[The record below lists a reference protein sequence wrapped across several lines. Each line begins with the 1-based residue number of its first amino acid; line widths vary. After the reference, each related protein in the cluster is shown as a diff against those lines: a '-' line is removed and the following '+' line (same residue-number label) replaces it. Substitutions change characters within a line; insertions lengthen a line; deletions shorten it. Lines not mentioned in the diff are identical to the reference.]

1 MSAKWRAMQ
10 HRHKWTYGVVNFP
23 SRILEILRDSEFSD
37 SAFFQRLREFASL
50 NSTYLQVNAAKDVA
64 SAFLELVSGGGN
76 NPAGL
81 VDLSIRLYLEILFL
95 ENSLPVH
102 RALISVLA
110 KNRSLSSHRPAIG
123 RCFKLLCGEYGVAGR
138 RFSIARA
145 SLSLISYPGVGFLA
159 ETVGNCC
166 GEVASDIC
174 NGLKSVFQEIR
185 DGSRPSPVVMEQC
198 QDAMSCLYYVLQ
210 RFPSQFASL
219 EGAEESSGVF
229 DVVVDAVFNV
239 LKSSEFSRDCLVG
252 AGVSLCAALQACM
265 SHWELAICIS
275 SAVFRRPGYSF
286 NAVSKQETLE
296 NNHSDSAKL
305 VGYGR
310 KMKERLTSDIQSLS
324 VLSRMCLLR
333 GILTTVP
340 RPVLNMQFNLSADG
354 YGSNDAVVWTI
365 LFDGVL
371 SELCEYCENPSDSHF
386 NFHALTVTQIAL
398 QQVKTSFISGLLNT
412 SSDYVPFSDSLANR
426 MMRIIWNN
434 LEDPL
439 NQTVK
444 QVHLI
449 FDLFLDIQSVVF
461 SRLKL
466 DIKSF
471 YSKIAG
477 DLLNLSGRCKGRY
490 VPLASVTKRL
500 GAKALLNMSPKE
512 LLSETIQAYIDD
524 DVCCAATSFLKC
536 FLELL
541 RDECWQSDGIE
552 GGYMSF
558 RRFSLPPI
566 LRGLVSGLRK
576 LRSNLNTYA
585 LPLILDVD
593 VDSIFPMLDFVCDGR
608 STQEHGIVTHGE
620 LLAELPSHLNEDQRV
635 TSLVSLL
642 KVARSLALIEGD
654 INWWCNS
661 LSNGTEEENEHEFA
675 VIHIKDLEI
684 KVLVKWLESALSH
697 VDDILRI
704 DAAESLFLNPK
715 TSSLPSP
722 LELSLMRK
730 TIPLNM
736 RCSSTAFQMKWTSLF
751 RKFFSR
757 VKTALERQ
765 VKIGCWKPLLQLKVK
780 SDTLESES
788 AIVCH
793 INGSTE
799 MVEQKAYDLFCFMK
813 WLSRFLFFSCY
824 PSAPYE
830 RKMMAMDLLIIMMN
844 VWPITP
850 SVNSL
855 NDPSS
860 TCTNSLYPYSG
871 ELVWSDSTLSL
882 VGSIVDSWDRL
893 RESSFHI
900 LLNFP
905 TPLPG
910 ISNED
915 KVKEVIVW
923 AKRLVC
929 SPRVRESDAGALTLR
944 LIFQKYVLDLGWV
957 VKVSDNV
964 VVSQNHFADGFT
976 KACIPDRPVH
986 WSHTCKSKS
995 PLSEYVLSLV
1005 EWLQIG
1011 VEAGEKDLSEACQSS
1026 FVHGILL
1033 SLRYTFEELDWNSEM
1048 VTGINSDMKVAL
1060 EKLLKLVTRITS
1072 LSLWVVS
1079 SDAWYMA
1086 DDLDD
1091 QVEDGSLL
1099 LDLTGKVGSGESLS
1113 VMQNEELKH
1122 VDDSGPA
1129 EHIVMVGCWLAM
1141 KEVSLL
1147 LGTITRKIPLPSC
1160 VSCFSD
1166 ASDRT
1171 DKFSVAVEMKEAS
1184 FDGILDANQLE
1195 SIGMNFLQVLLKM
1208 KHNGAIDKTRAGFT
1222 ALCNRLLCSNNPRLC
1237 KMTEC
1242 WMEQLMQRTISKGQ
1256 TVDDLLRRSAGIPA
1270 AFIAL
1275 FLAEP
1280 EGTPKKLLPRALR
1293 WLTDVAN
1300 TSLAAVGEDSHL
1312 NGNPRNVSCMVDQVS
1327 SSSEECGRVSKIRDE
1342 GVIPTVHAFNVLRAA
1357 FNDTNLATDT
1367 SGFCAAALIASIC
1380 AFSSPYWEI
1389 RNSACLAYTAL
1400 VRRMIGFL
1408 NMHKRES
1415 ARRALTG
1422 LEFFHRYPILHSF
1435 IFDKLKAATDWIG
1448 DVNQQRPG
1456 HNLAALVHPSLC
1468 PILILLSRLKPSVI
1482 GSDSSSSLD
1491 PFVFMPFVR
1500 QCATQNNQRIRVL
1513 ASKALSGLVSNERLP
1528 AVLLYIASGL
1538 PCGKSVT
1545 SVSGCTCIGPVSF
1558 GMNKL
1563 IEVGKPHVASANAI
1577 HGILLQLCS
1586 LINVNFKNLT
1596 DDKKK
1601 DQLLGELFAVL
1612 VNCAWIGSVK
1622 SCLCPTLTA
1631 AYLELL
1637 AHMLDIARNC
1647 QTSNHLFSIQRL
1659 LTELTSQCLGAW
1671 AQCQADS
1678 TFFDPT
1684 LAELHRKATG
1694 FYFDCVLGS
1703 CPGASDDGLSLKLNG
1718 DALNSLSSPGILER
1732 EMSDIFCVRF
1742 EFCISNASHE
1752 VRLAALKGL
1761 LRFLKSI
1768 ASKVIHIH
1776 HGDHIDNIVNWFNIN
1791 LHPTL
1796 MRLLD
1801 VEDHPKCV
1809 CYILRIIFC
1818 WSCLQFLK
1826 SNEFYYQQITGIDN
1840 MNLGSL
1846 SQLWDKLISIKETA
1860 KHIKTQEI
1868 LICCMGVCVKKW
1880 TMLFR
1885 NLMQFN
1891 GAELI
1896 DSSIADK
1903 DEACTIIFNGIHYF
1917 VMQVKQC
1924 SSSSKPVN
1932 MRKAAADALVAS
1944 GLLEEAVWVSS
1955 VISNNQMVTKV
1966 YERAA
1971 CDDRTLMV
1979 QSNALNLY
1987 AVDIL
1992 DSWFTCVALLEDE
2005 DVGLRQTLAMAV
2017 QKCVQPRGTVE
2028 SDQTEAVPIQVE
2040 KVIELS
2046 FHFLSSIFGHWL
2058 PYIDCLSKWALVD
2071 PGSYPLGCGN
2081 LVRRVFDKEIDNHH
2095 EEKLL
2100 VCQICFFHL
2109 ERLLGHK
2116 SFLKADEGIEES
2128 CMHADSCTAILS
2140 FLCKRRMEIL
2150 DQTLSL
2156 INDLI
2161 KTETGANW
2169 IGGIGNHKDVFI
2181 PLYSSLL
2188 GLYALSHVKGKG
2200 QGQLDVETDR
2210 QSPLMAGIIAL
2221 NEIISPLLRNPL
2233 IANMYL
2239 LVHQSYEKLLGIA
2252 LDTSEYKKEVG
2263 HLAWE
2268 GFDPYFLLR

>member
-23 SRILEILRDSEFSD
+23 SRMLEILGDSEFSD
-37 SAFFQRLREFASL
+37 SALFQRLKELASL
-50 NSTYLQVNAAKDVA
+50 NSTYLQVNAAKGVA
-64 SAFLELVSGGGN
+64 RAFLELVSSGGN
-76 NPAGL
+76 HPVGL
-81 VDLSIRLYLEILFL
+81 VDSAIRLYLEVLFL

-110 KNRSLSSHRPAIG
+110 KNRALSSHRPAIG
-123 RCFKLLCGEYGVAGR
+123 RYFKLLCGEYSVSGG
-138 RFSIARA
+138 RFSVARA
-145 SLSLISYPGVGFLA
+145 SLSLISYPGVEFLA

-166 GEVASDIC
+166 GEVAFNVC

-198 QDAMSCLYYVLQ
+198 QDAMSCLYYILQ
-210 RFPSQFASL
+210 RFPSQFAKL

-229 DVVVDAVFNV
+229 DVVVDAVFSV
-239 LKSSEFSRDCLVG
+239 LKSYEFSRDCLVG

-265 SHWELAICIS
+265 SHWELAISIS
-275 SAVFRRPGYSF
+275 SGVFGRPGYSF
-286 NAVSKQETLE
+286 IAVSKQEILE
-296 NNHSDSAKL
+296 NNHSEGAKL
-305 VGYGR
+305 VGYGI
-310 KMKERLTSDIQSLS
+310 KMKERLSSDIQSLS
-324 VLSRMCLLR
+324 VLSRLCLLR

-340 RPVLNMQFNLSADG
+340 RPVLNTQFVLSADG
-354 YGSNDAVVWTI
+354 HGSNDSSVWTI
-365 LFDGVL
+365 LFNGVL
-371 SELCEYCENPSDSHF
+371 SELCEYSENPTDSHF

-398 QQVKTSFISGLLNT
+398 QQVKTSFMSGLLDI

-426 MMRIIWNN
+426 ILRIIWNN

-449 FDLFLDIQSVVF
+449 FDLFLDIQSVIF
-461 SRLKL
+461 SHLKL

-490 VPLASVTKRL
+490 VPLASLTKRL
-500 GAKALLNMSPKE
+500 GAKHLLHMSPKD
-512 LLSETIQAYIDD
+512 LLSETIQAYADD

-541 RDECWQSDGIE
+541 RDECWQSDGIG

-566 LRGLVSGLRK
+566 LRGLVSGLSK

-608 STQEHGIVTHGE
+608 SKQEHSMVMHDE
-620 LLAELPSHLNEDQRV
+620 LLAELPLHLTEDQGV

-642 KVARSLALIEGD
+642 KAARSLALIEGE
-654 INWWCNS
+654 INWWQK
-661 LSNGTEEENEHEFA
+661 EEENKHEFA
-675 VIHIKDLEI
+675 VIHIKGIEI

-722 LELSLMRK
+722 LELSLMRR

-765 VKIGCWKPLLQLKVK
+765 VKIGCWKPPLDLKVK
-780 SDTLESES
+780 ADALESES
-788 AIVCH
+788 AIDCY
-793 INGSTE
+793 INGRTE
-799 MVEQKAYDLFCFMK
+799 MADPKAHDLFLFMK

-830 RKMMAMDLLIIMMN
+830 RKMMAMDLLLLMMN

-850 SVNSL
+850 STNSL

-860 TCTNSLYPYSG
+860 TWAKSLNPHSG
-871 ELVWSDSTLSL
+871 ELVRSDSTLSL

-900 LLNFP
+900 LLDFP

-910 ISNED
+910 IYHEE

-944 LIFQKYVLDLGWV
+944 LIFKKYVLDLGWV
-957 VKVSDNV
+957 VRVSDV
-964 VVSQNHFADGFT
+964 VVSQHHFSDGFT
-976 KACIPDRPVH
+976 EGSVPDRPDH
-986 WSHTCKSKS
+986 CSHTCKCKS
-995 PLSEYVLSLV
+995 PLAEYVLSLV

-1011 VEAGEKDLSEACQSS
+1011 VEAGEKDLSGACQDS

-1033 SLRYTFEELDWNSEM
+1033 SLRYTFEELDWNSEV
-1048 VTGINSDMKVAL
+1048 VTGVLSEMKVAL

-1099 LDLTGKVGSGESLS
+1099 SDLAVNVGSGESVS
-1113 VMQNEELKH
+1113 GMQNEELKY

-1129 EHIVMVGCWLAM
+1129 EHILMVGCWLAM

-1147 LGTITRKIPLPSC
+1147 LGTITRKIPLPS
-1160 VSCFSD
+1160 FSD
-1166 ASDRT
+1166 VLDRP
-1171 DKFSVAVEMKEAS
+1171 DKFSVADDTKESA

-1195 SIGMNFLQVLLKM
+1195 SIGTNFLQVLLKM

-1237 KMTEC
+1237 RMTEC
-1242 WMEQLMQRTISKGQ
+1242 WMEQLMHRTIAKGQ

-1280 EGTPKKLLPRALR
+1280 EGTPKKLLPQALR
-1293 WLTDVAN
+1293 WLINVAN
-1300 TSLAAVGEDSHL
+1300 MSLVAIDEDHHL
-1312 NGNPRNVSCMVDQVS
+1312 NGNSRNVSCIVDRVS
-1327 SSSEECGRVSKIRDE
+1327 SSSEECERVSKIRDE

-1367 SGFCAAALIASIC
+1367 SGFCAEALIASIC
-1380 AFSSPYWEI
+1380 AFSSPYWEV

-1408 NMHKRES
+1408 NVHKRES

-1435 IFDKLKAATDWIG
+1435 IFDKLKAAIEWIG
-1448 DVNQQRPG
+1448 DVNQQHPG
-1456 HNLAALVHPSLC
+1456 HNMAGVVHPSLC

-1482 GSDSSSSLD
+1482 GSDNNSSLD

-1500 QCATQNNQRIRVL
+1500 QCATQNNQHIRVL
-1513 ASKALSGLVSNERLP
+1513 ASKALSGLVSNEILP
-1528 AVLLYIASGL
+1528 AVLLYVASGL
-1538 PCGKSVT
+1538 PCGRSVR
-1545 SVSGCTCIGPVSF
+1545 SVPGCTCMAPISF
-1558 GMNKL
+1558 GISKE
-1563 IEVGKPHVASANAI
+1563 IEVGKPHVASSNAI

-1586 LINVNFKNLT
+1586 LIDVNCRNLA
-1596 DDKKK
+1596 DDNKK
-1601 DQLLGELFAVL
+1601 DHIVAG
-1612 VNCAWIGSVK
+1612 
-1622 SCLCPTLTA
+1622 
-1631 AYLELL
+1631 
-1637 AHMLDIARNC
+1637 D
-1647 QTSNHLFSIQRL
+1647 
-1659 LTELTSQCLGAW
+1659 
-1671 AQCQADS
+1671 QCQPGS
-1678 TFFDPT
+1678 MFFDST

-1703 CPGASDDGLSLKLNG
+1703 CPGAPGDGLSLKLNG
-1718 DALNSLSSPGILER
+1718 DVLNSSSSPEVLER
-1732 EMSDIFCVRF
+1732 EISIFCVRF
-1742 EFCISNASHE
+1742 ESCISSTSHE
-1752 VRLAALKGL
+1752 VRLATLKRL
-1761 LRFLKSI
+1761 LHFLKSVE
-1768 ASKVIHIH
+1768 SKVFHIH
-1776 HGDHIDNIVNWFNIN
+1776 HDDHVHNIIKWFSTN
-1791 LHPTL
+1791 LHPAL
-1796 MRLLD
+1796 IWLLD
-1801 VEDHPKCV
+1801 VEENPKCV
-1809 CYILRIIFC
+1809 CYILKIIFC

-1826 SNEFYYQQITGIDN
+1826 SNEFYRQEATGIDN
-1840 MNLGSL
+1840 MDLGSL
-1846 SQLWDKLISIKETA
+1846 SRLWGKLISMKETA
-1860 KHIKTQEI
+1860 RRIKTQEI
-1868 LICCMGVCVKKW
+1868 LICCMGVSVKKW

-1885 NLMQFN
+1885 NLVQFN
-1891 GAELI
+1891 GGKLV
-1896 DSSIADK
+1896 DSSFVDK
-1903 DEACTIIFNGIHYF
+1903 QEACTIAFNAIHYF
-1917 VMQVKQC
+1917 VKQVKEC

-1932 MRKAAADALVAS
+1932 MRLAATDALVAS
-1944 GLLEEAVWVSS
+1944 GLLEEAVWISS
-1955 VISNNQMVTKV
+1955 VITNNQMLTEI
-1966 YERAA
+1966 YERAIP
-1971 CDDRTLMV
+1971 DDGTLV
-1979 QSNALNLY
+1979 EQSNALNLY
-1987 AVDIL
+1987 AIDIL
-1992 DSWFTCVALLEDE
+1992 DSWFTCIALLEDE
-2005 DVGLRQTLAMAV
+2005 DVGLRRMIAMAV
-2017 QKCVQPRGTVE
+2017 QKCVWPRSTVK

-2046 FHFLSSIFGHWL
+2046 FDFLSSIFGHWL
-2058 PYIDCLSKWALVD
+2058 PYIDCLSRWASVD
-2071 PGSYPLGCGN
+2071 PGSYAIGSGN
-2081 LVRRVFDKEIDNHH
+2081 LVRRIFDKEIDNHH

-2100 VCQICFFHL
+2100 ICQICFFHL
-2109 ERLLGHK
+2109 ERLLVHR
-2116 SFLKADEGIEES
+2116 SFLKADKRIEGNCI
-2128 CMHADSCTAILS
+2128 CADSCTAFLT

-2150 DQTLSL
+2150 DQTLNL
-2156 INDLI
+2156 INNLI

-2188 GLYALSHVKGKG
+2188 GLYTLSHVKREG
-2200 QGQLDVETDR
+2200 QCQLDGETDQ
-2210 QSPLMAGIIAL
+2210 QSPLVAGIMEL
-2221 NEIISPLLRNPL
+2221 EQIISPLLRNPL

-2239 LVHQSYEKLLGIA
+2239 LVQQSYKKLLGIA
-2252 LDTSEYKKEVG
+2252 LGTSENGKKVG
-2263 HLAWE
+2263 QLVWE
-2268 GFDPYFLLR
+2268 GFDPYFLFK